1 MLFYN
6 NFCSLR
12 IVLWERFCSLRF
24 FKAYFYR
31 KISHHACENSITPT
45 KFCNTIEHIRWRY
58 SVMDMWIFVYMS
70 IPTMIVLGLRHGVD
84 IDHIT
89 AIDNLVR
96 LHNATK
102 KSRWVG
108 ASFSLGHMTS
118 VLAEMIFII
127 YLVGGIINVNN
138 LAFWGGIIGTI
149 ALGTIA
155 IVNIYS
161 MKKWGKNSSAI
172 LASKILAK
180 TGMLGTSG
188 SAFVTGLVFG
198 LGFDTATQISA
209 ISLSAIASA
218 TAGIQVALSL
228 AGFFALGMIPID
240 TLDSVLLRSALSKIF
255 HTKGFRYMSYA
266 LSGVA
271 LLVATGESY
280 GILMH
285 TDVMPVWVG
294 AVLAAGII
302 LTTFAYG
309 FITRKGGIHAVKI

>member
-1 MLFYN
+1 MDVWPF
-6 NFCSLR
+6 
-12 IVLWERFCSLRF
+12 VLL
-24 FKAYFYR
+24 
-31 KISHHACENSITPT
+31 
-45 KFCNTIEHIRWRY
+45 
-58 SVMDMWIFVYMS
+58 S

-89 AIDNLVR
+89 AIDNLIR

-108 ASFSLGHMTS
+108 ASFSSGHMIS

-127 YLVGGIINVNN
+127 YLVGGIFN
-138 LAFWGGIIGTI
+138 LDKLSFWGSIIGAV
-149 ALGTIA
+149 ALGAIA
-155 IVNIYS
+155 IVNVYS
-161 MKKWGKNSSAI
+161 MKKWGKSSSAI

-180 TGMLGTSG
+180 TGVLGTSG

-209 ISLSAIASA
+209 ISLSAVASA

-271 LLVATGESY
+271 LLVAGGESY
-280 GILMH
+280 GTLTR
-285 TDVMPVWVG
+285 TDVMPIWVG
-294 AVLAAGII
+294 AVLAVGII

-309 FITRKGGIHAVKI
+309 LATRRGGIPHANKVDVVTG

>member
-1 MLFYN
+1 MMDVWPF
-6 NFCSLR
+6 
-12 IVLWERFCSLRF
+12 VLL
-24 FKAYFYR
+24 
-31 KISHHACENSITPT
+31 
-45 KFCNTIEHIRWRY
+45 
-58 SVMDMWIFVYMS
+58 S
-70 IPTMIVLGLRHGVD
+70 IPTMMVLGLRHGVD

-108 ASFSLGHMTS
+108 A
-118 VLAEMIFII
+118 
-127 YLVGGIINVNN
+127 
-138 LAFWGGIIGTI
+138 AFR
-149 ALGTIA
+149 
-155 IVNIYS
+155 
-161 MKKWGKNSSAI
+161 
-172 LASKILAK
+172 
-180 TGMLGTSG
+180 
-188 SAFVTGLVFG
+188 

-209 ISLSAIASA
+209 ISLSAVASV
-218 TAGIQVALSL
+218 TAGVQVALSL

-285 TDVMPVWVG
+285 TNVMPVWVG

-309 FITRKGGIHAVKI
+309 FITRKGGIHTVKI

>member
-1 MLFYN
+1 MDIWPF
-6 NFCSLR
+6 
-12 IVLWERFCSLRF
+12 VLL
-24 FKAYFYR
+24 
-31 KISHHACENSITPT
+31 
-45 KFCNTIEHIRWRY
+45 
-58 SVMDMWIFVYMS
+58 S

-108 ASFSLGHMTS
+108 ASFSSGHMLS

-127 YLVGGIINVNN
+127 YLVGGIISLDSV
-138 LAFWGGIIGTI
+138 AFWGGIIGAV

-155 IVNIYS
+155 IVNVYS
-161 MKKWGKNSSAI
+161 MKKWGKSSSAI
-172 LASKILAK
+172 IASKILAK
-180 TGMLGTSG
+180 TGFLGTSG
-188 SAFVTGLVFG
+188 SAFVTGIVFG

-209 ISLSAIASA
+209 ISLSAVASA

-255 HTKGFRYMSYA
+255 HTKGFKYMSYA

-271 LLVATGESY
+271 LLVAIGESY
-280 GILMH
+280 GILTH
-285 TDVMPVWVG
+285 ANVMPMWIG
-294 AVLAAGII
+294 AALAAGII
-302 LTTFAYG
+302 LTSFAYG
-309 FITRKGGIHAVKI
+309 FATRKGGISQSHNVDTVTG

>member
-138 LAFWGGIIGTI
+138 LAFWGGIIGAI

-285 TDVMPVWVG
+285 TNVMPVWVG

>member
-1 MLFYN
+1 MDVWPF
-6 NFCSLR
+6 
-12 IVLWERFCSLRF
+12 VLL
-24 FKAYFYR
+24 
-31 KISHHACENSITPT
+31 
-45 KFCNTIEHIRWRY
+45 
-58 SVMDMWIFVYMS
+58 S
-70 IPTMIVLGLRHGVD
+70 IPTMMVLGLRHGVD

-108 ASFSLGHMTS
+108 AAFSSGHMIS
-118 VLAEMIFII
+118 VLMEMIFII

-138 LAFWGGIIGTI
+138 LAFWGGIIGAI

-155 IVNIYS
+155 VVNVYS
-161 MKKWGKNSSAI
+161 MKKWGKSSSAI
-172 LASKILAK
+172 LASKILVK
-180 TGMLGTSG
+180 TGVLGTSG

-209 ISLSAIASA
+209 ISLSAVASA
-218 TAGIQVALSL
+218 TAGVQVALSL

-255 HTKGFRYMSYA
+255 HTRGFRYMSYA

-271 LLVATGESY
+271 LLVATAESF

-285 TDVMPVWVG
+285 ESVMPVWIG
-294 AVLAAGII
+294 AALATGII
-302 LTTFAYG
+302 LTAFVYG
-309 FITRKGGIHAVKI
+309 FATQRGGVYSSQNVETAV

>member
-1 MLFYN
+1 M
-6 NFCSLR
+6 
-12 IVLWERFCSLRF
+12 
-24 FKAYFYR
+24 
-31 KISHHACENSITPT
+31 
-45 KFCNTIEHIRWRY
+45 
-58 SVMDMWIFVYMS
+58 MDVWPFVFLS
-70 IPTMIVLGLRHGVD
+70 IPTMIILGLRHGVD

-96 LHNATK
+96 LHNAMK
-102 KSRWVG
+102 KSRWIG
-108 ASFSLGHMTS
+108 ASFSSGHMTS

-127 YLVGGIINVNN
+127 YIVGGFINLNN
-138 LAFWGGIIGTI
+138 LAFLGGMIGAI

-155 IVNIYS
+155 VVNICS
-161 MKKWGKNSSAI
+161 MKKWGKSSSAI
-172 LASKILAK
+172 LASKILSK
-180 TGMLGTSG
+180 TGILGTSG

-209 ISLSAIASA
+209 ISLSAVASA
-218 TAGIQVALSL
+218 TMGVQVSLVL

-240 TLDSVLLRSALSKIF
+240 TLDSVLLRSALSRIF

-285 TDVMPVWVG
+285 ADVLPVWIG
-294 AVLAAGII
+294 AALAAGII
-302 LTTFAYG
+302 FTSFAYG
-309 FITRKGGIHAVKI
+309 FVTRKSGGVSVSHSTRPL

>member
-1 MLFYN
+1 
-6 NFCSLR
+6 
-12 IVLWERFCSLRF
+12 
-24 FKAYFYR
+24 
-31 KISHHACENSITPT
+31 
-45 KFCNTIEHIRWRY
+45 
-58 SVMDMWIFVYMS
+58 MDVWPFVFLS

-96 LHNATK
+96 LHNAMK
-102 KSRWVG
+102 KSRWIG
-108 ASFSLGHMTS
+108 ASFSSGHMTS

-127 YLVGGIINVNN
+127 YLVGGFINLNN
-138 LAFWGGIIGTI
+138 LAFWGGIMGAT

-155 IVNIYS
+155 VVNIYS
-161 MKKWGKNSSAI
+161 MKKWGKSSSAI
-172 LASKILAK
+172 LASKILSK

-209 ISLSAIASA
+209 ISLSAVASA
-218 TAGIQVALSL
+218 TAGVQVALFL

-285 TDVMPVWVG
+285 VAVMPIWLG
-294 AVLAAGII
+294 AALAAGII
-302 LTTFAYG
+302 LTSFAYG
-309 FITRKGGIHAVKI
+309 FATRKSGVHMSQSTRPL